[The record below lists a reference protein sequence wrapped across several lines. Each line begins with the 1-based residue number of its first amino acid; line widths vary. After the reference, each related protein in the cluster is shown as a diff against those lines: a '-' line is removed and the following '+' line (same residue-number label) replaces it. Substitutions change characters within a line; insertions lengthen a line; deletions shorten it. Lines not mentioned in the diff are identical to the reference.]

1 MACGLTAGGVRAR
14 CRVPVAALVG
24 EDLLDVTGWD
34 PLAGEVQ
41 GGQQEGEGA
50 DGEAELWGEQGG
62 DVAVPRAEC
71 ERDGLLET
79 GGSREQL

>member
-14 CRVPVAALVG
+14 CRVPVAALIG

-62 DVAVPRAEC
+62 GGLPSRGRPIAG
-71 ERDGLLET
+71 ERWRGA
-79 GGSREQL
+79 GRW